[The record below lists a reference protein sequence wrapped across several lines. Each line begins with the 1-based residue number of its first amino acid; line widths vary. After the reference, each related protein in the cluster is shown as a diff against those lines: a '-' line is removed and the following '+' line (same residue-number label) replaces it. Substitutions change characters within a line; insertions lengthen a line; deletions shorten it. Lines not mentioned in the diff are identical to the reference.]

1 MAPHPLQPTPSAPIC
16 DVDSTRVQVQWNATA
31 PGARASSSSP
41 SPLPPALVNT
51 PFRLRFRLR
60 GKGARLFS
68 FWVGSACGESRGYVA
83 AGSAR
88 FNTTRDRAG
97 GC

>member
-1 MAPHPLQPTPSAPIC
+1 MKDLGKIMQQAQQMQAKMKEAQEKIE
-16 DVDSTRVQVQWNATA
+16 QVEAEGVA
-31 PGARASSSSP
+31 GAG
-41 SPLPPALVNT
+41 LVKV
-51 PFRLRFRLR
+51 RLR